1 VPRWW
6 QSPQDI
12 QRRGSGG
19 GAASPVAMS
28 NGTDAEQQA
37 AGQAE
42 GGDAR
47 EEDDVQVVQKQNFP
61 SRPI

>member
-1 VPRWW
+1 
-6 QSPQDI
+6 
-12 QRRGSGG
+12 
-19 GAASPVAMS
+19 MS

-61 SRPI
+61 SRPIRPQGSKAAKADMLEQTRRDSILRA